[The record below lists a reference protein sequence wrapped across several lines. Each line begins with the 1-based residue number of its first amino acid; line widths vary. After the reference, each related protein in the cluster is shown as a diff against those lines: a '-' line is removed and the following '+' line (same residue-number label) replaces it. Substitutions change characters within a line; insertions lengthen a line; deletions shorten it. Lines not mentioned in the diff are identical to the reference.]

1 MNFIISSSLECP
13 GGVCFLPPSSLSRLA
28 PPHTVCCVGSGVR
41 SFGQRDGRAGGSSRA
56 AGPEARLEILF
67 SSEATGFQQ
76 QKENR
81 PRGAKFDVSY
91 RDWILEMAS

>member
-1 MNFIISSSLECP
+1 MWAAVSEVW
-13 GGVCFLPPSSLSRLA
+13 GRGVA
-28 PPHTVCCVGSGVR
+28 E
-41 SFGQRDGRAGGSSRA
+41 QGGSSRA

-67 SSEATGFQQ
+67 SEATGFQQ

>member
-1 MNFIISSSLECP
+1 MTEQ
-13 GGVCFLPPSSLSRLA
+13 GDR
-28 PPHTVCCVGSGVR
+28 
-41 SFGQRDGRAGGSSRA
+41 SRA

-91 RDWILEMAS
+91 HDWILEMAS